1 MWSGLLALL
10 LLGSLGASP
19 SAADG
24 KTGPATNAEMTAIFD
39 ADQKARQGPD
49 IDWAVIAPQDAE
61 RRKRTQALLD
71 AGALAS
77 GDDFFHAAFVFQHGA
92 SPDDYLKAHLLATL
106 AAARGSARATWI
118 AAATLD
124 RYLQETGK
132 PQVLG
137 TQFRTGPDGRT
148 TQEPFDR
155 TLASDAL
162 RTALG
167 VPVLAAQEEQRK
179 AYERAARP
187 SPASVSKPARQ
198 YLAKTAPAK
207 TFTAKLQHAA
217 CNPIAGSDTLLDRP
231 DLRWIVVGEVHG
243 TNETPKAFA
252 DLVCL
257 ASMSR
262 PVNVAVEQTT
272 IEQPAIDDFIGSDGG
287 AVATSRFLASG
298 IWAQDVKDGRSSE
311 AYFALFQR
319 LRALRAA
326 GRITSV
332 VAFQPVYTPGSAGFD
347 IADYEK
353 ALASSLVG
361 RVPRDGRVLVLVG
374 NLHARRTAPPWAK
387 APYVPMAGYLPA
399 ETSVTLDARWNGGS
413 YWACGAEMRCGPQ
426 IASPAATNG
435 VRGITRDAA
444 GGPYWGA
451 LNLGTDVTASP
462 PRTPSATLQVP

>member
-106 AAARGSARATWI
+106 AVARGSARATWI

-167 VPVLAAQEEQRK
+167 VPVLAA
-179 AYERAARP
+179 
-187 SPASVSKPARQ
+187 
-198 YLAKTAPAK
+198 
-207 TFTAKLQHAA
+207 
-217 CNPIAGSDTLLDRP
+217 
-231 DLRWIVVGEVHG
+231 
-243 TNETPKAFA
+243 
-252 DLVCL
+252 
-257 ASMSR
+257 
-262 PVNVAVEQTT
+262 
-272 IEQPAIDDFIGSDGG
+272 
-287 AVATSRFLASG
+287 
-298 IWAQDVKDGRSSE
+298 RS
-311 AYFALFQR
+311 
-319 LRALRAA
+319 
-326 GRITSV
+326 
-332 VAFQPVYTPGSAGFD
+332 
-347 IADYEK
+347 
-353 ALASSLVG
+353 
-361 RVPRDGRVLVLVG
+361 
-374 NLHARRTAPPWAK
+374 
-387 APYVPMAGYLPA
+387 
-399 ETSVTLDARWNGGS
+399 
-413 YWACGAEMRCGPQ
+413 
-426 IASPAATNG
+426 
-435 VRGITRDAA
+435 
-444 GGPYWGA
+444 
-451 LNLGTDVTASP
+451 
-462 PRTPSATLQVP
+462 